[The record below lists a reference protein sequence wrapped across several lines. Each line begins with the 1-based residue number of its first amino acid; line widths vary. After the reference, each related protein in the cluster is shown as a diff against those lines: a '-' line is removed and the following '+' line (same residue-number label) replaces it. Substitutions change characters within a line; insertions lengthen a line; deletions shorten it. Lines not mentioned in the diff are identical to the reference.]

1 VVVISFLGTGTALRI
16 LAAIHKLRPNMPVVV
31 RTQDDLDLERLRA
44 AGATEVVPESIEGSL
59 MLSSHALALAGVP
72 LRRVLRDVQQARA
85 QRYELLRGYFHGVTD
100 DSEEEQAHDRL
111 HSVSLPNKSRW
122 DTRQIL
128 ALQLDDLYVNVAVL
142 KRGGQRISNPSDT
155 ERLAA
160 GDTLVLRGKSDGL
173 ARAEALILS

>member
-1 VVVISFLGTGTALRI
+1 LQ
-16 LAAIHKLRPNMPVVV
+16 PNIPVVV

-85 QRYELLRGYFHGVTD
+85 QRYEILRGYFHGVTD

-111 HSVSLPNKSRW
+111 HSVTLPPKTRW
-122 DTRQIL
+122 HARQIL
-128 ALQLDDLYVNVAVL
+128 ALQLDDMYVNVAVL
-142 KRGGQRISNPSDT
+142 KRDGLRITAPGDT
-155 ERLAA
+155 ERLQE

-173 ARAEALILS
+173 ARAESLLLS